1 MGARGAGMSGATA
14 AMPGDAWALFANPAD
29 MSSKNE
35 ASFYVMR
42 NFGLSALTD
51 YAFELSHH
59 TKAVTIGLAGH
70 TYGFKLFRQSEF
82 RVGINKSILNIRFGL
97 AVNYI
102 NYSLPEP
109 YGSAGTMG
117 VNLGL
122 AAPLAKGLWLGAW
135 AENIN
140 QPEIGKN
147 KEELPQAL
155 AIGFSYRITSK
166 ALYLLECYKD
176 IDFPVS
182 IRSGLEFSPVGV
194 LRLRAGIKTHPE
206 SFSLG
211 LGIEQKGFRI
221 DFAAVHHMILGWSP
235 GVDFAVQW

>member
-1 MGARGAGMSGATA
+1 MFSAVIPAFSQIVMGGRGASLSEATS
-14 AMPGDAWALFANPAD
+14 AMTNDKWALFANPANL
-29 MSSKNE
+29 SKRNT
-35 ASFYVMR
+35 ASFYAIR

-51 YAFELSHH
+51 YAFELSCR
-59 TKAVTIGLAGH
+59 TKAGTIGVGGH

-82 RVGINKSILNIRFGL
+82 RVGFSKSILDIRLGL
-97 AVNYI
+97 VVNYI

-109 YGSAGTMG
+109 YGSAGTIG
-117 VNLGL
+117 VNIGIT
-122 AAPLAKGLWLGAW
+122 APLVNGLWLGAR

-155 AIGFSYRITSK
+155 AIGIDYRISSK

-194 LRLRAGIKTHPE
+194 LRLRAGIKTHPQ

-211 LGIEQKGFRI
+211 LGIDQKNFQ
-221 DFAAVHHMILGWSP
+221 H
-235 GVDFAVQW
+235 